1 MTPVSAEALGGHRA
15 LDIQHHQ
22 PDSRAERGRDMAL
35 LEDGA
40 WQGKVWTGSWADAG
54 GGAYDAVEPAT
65 GNVIAP
71 VGKATPEDVHAAAQK
86 AKEAQTAWAAA
97 PFEERARVLRK
108 AGEILEANAEEI
120 KGWLA
125 RETGSIQPFGDFQ
138 VHTTAAEC
146 YEASALP
153 SHPYGELL
161 RSAMPRLSF
170 ARRLPAG
177 VVGVIAPFNVPT
189 ILAIRAVAPALALGN
204 AVILK
209 PDPRTAISGGALF
222 ARVFEEAGVPAG
234 VLQVLPGG
242 ADVGEAMVVEPL
254 IRVIAFTGST
264 KAGRKV
270 GALAG
275 QHLKRAHL
283 ELGGNSAL
291 IVLPDVD
298 VTQAASVGAFGTFA
312 HQGQICMA
320 TSRHLVHRDIAEEYT
335 AALTEKVEKLP
346 VGDPFREQVAM
357 GPLIDAHQRDRV
369 HGLVTASVEAGATVR
384 TGATYE
390 GLFYRPTVLGDVPV
404 NTPAYSEEIFG
415 PVAPITPFSSL
426 DEVIDLAAGTEYGLS
441 LGILT
446 RDVYKALRL
455 AEQIPS
461 GLVHINDQT
470 VNDEAVAP
478 FGGVGAS
485 GTGSRHGG
493 PQANIEAFT
502 ETQWVTL
509 RGDLPTYPF

>member
-1 MTPVSAEALGGHRA
+1 
-15 LDIQHHQ
+15 
-22 PDSRAERGRDMAL
+22 MAL

-40 WQGKVWTGSWADAG
+40 WRGKVWTGSWTDGSG
-54 GGAYDAVEPAT
+54 GTYTAVEPAT
-65 GNVIAP
+65 GDELGE
-71 VGKATPEDVHAAAQK
+71 VGRATPADVEKAGARAVQAQREWAALPFDQRAAVLRRAGDLLGEHAA
-86 AKEAQTAWAAA
+86 
-97 PFEERARVLRK
+97 
-108 AGEILEANAEEI
+108 EI

-125 RETGSIQPFGDFQ
+125 RESGAIQPFGDFQ
-138 VHTTAAEC
+138 VHTSAQEC

-161 RSAMPRLSF
+161 RTGSPRLSF
-170 ARRLPAG
+170 ARRVPAG

-189 ILAIRAVAPALALGN
+189 ILAIRAIAPALALGN

-209 PDPRTAISGGALF
+209 PDPRTAISGGAVFAELF
-222 ARVFEEAGVPAG
+222 ERAGVPAG
-234 VLQVLPGG
+234 VFQVLPGG
-242 ADVGEAMVVEPL
+242 ADVGEALVVDPAV
-254 IRVIAFTGST
+254 RVIAFTGST
-264 KAGRKV
+264 RAGRAV

-291 IVLPDVD
+291 IVMPDVD
-298 VTQAASVGAFGTFA
+298 VTAAASVGAWGTFS
-312 HQGQICMA
+312 HSGQICMA
-320 TSRHLVHRDIAEEYT
+320 TSRHLVHASIAEEYT
-335 AALTEKVEKLP
+335 EVLAGKVRDLP
-346 VGDPFREQVAM
+346 VGDPFRDQVAL
-357 GPLIDAHQRDRV
+357 GPVIDAGQRDRV

-384 TGATYE
+384 AGGTYE

-404 NTPAYSEEIFG
+404 DAPAYQQEIFG
-415 PVAPITPFSSL
+415 PVAPVTPFSSV
-426 DEVIDLAAGTEYGLS
+426 DEVVALAAGTEYGLS

-446 RDVYKALRL
+446 RDVYAGLQL
-455 AEQIPS
+455 AERVPA

-509 RGDLPTYPF
+509 RGDLPAYPF

>member
-1 MTPVSAEALGGHRA
+1 
-15 LDIQHHQ
+15 
-22 PDSRAERGRDMAL
+22 MAL

-40 WQGKVWTGSWADAG
+40 WRGKVWTGAWTDGSG
-54 GGAYDAVEPAT
+54 GTYTAVEPAT
-65 GNVIAP
+65 GAELGE
-71 VGKATPEDVHAAAQK
+71 VGKATPADVEKAGARAAQ
-86 AKEAQTAWAAA
+86 AQREWAALS
-97 PFEERARVLRK
+97 FEQRAAVLRK
-108 AGEILEANAEEI
+108 AGDLLAANADEI

-125 RETGSIQPFGDFQ
+125 RESGAIQPFGDFQ
-138 VHTTAAEC
+138 VHTSAQEC

-161 RSAMPRLSF
+161 RSGSPRLSF
-170 ARRLPAG
+170 ARRVPAG

-189 ILAIRAVAPALALGN
+189 ILAIRAIAPALALGN

-209 PDPRTAISGGALF
+209 PDPRTAISGGAMF
-222 ARVFEEAGVPAG
+222 ARIFEEAGVPAG
-234 VLQVLPGG
+234 VFQVLPGG
-242 ADVGEAMVVEPL
+242 ADVGEALVVDPAV
-254 IRVIAFTGST
+254 RVIAFTGST
-264 KAGRKV
+264 KAGRAV

-291 IVLPDVD
+291 IVMPDVD
-298 VTQAASVGAFGTFA
+298 VTAAASVGAWGTFS
-312 HQGQICMA
+312 HSGQICMA
-320 TSRHLVHRDIAEEYT
+320 TSRHLVHESIAEEYT
-335 AALTEKVEKLP
+335 AILASKVEHLP
-346 VGDPFREQVAM
+346 VGDPFREQVAL
-357 GPLIDAHQRDRV
+357 GPIIDANQRDRV
-369 HGLVTASVEAGATVR
+369 HGLVTSSVEAGATVR
-384 TGATYE
+384 TGGTYE

-404 NTPAYSEEIFG
+404 HAPAYQQEIFG
-415 PVAPITPFSSL
+415 PVAPVTPFSSV
-426 DEVIDLAAGTEYGLS
+426 DEVAALAAGTEYGLS

-446 RDVYKALRL
+446 RDVYAGLQL
-455 AEQIPS
+455 AERIPA

-509 RGDLPTYPF
+509 RGDLPAYPF

>member
-1 MTPVSAEALGGHRA
+1 MGL
-15 LDIQHHQ
+15 LD
-22 PDSRAERGRDMAL
+22 
-35 LEDGA
+35 DGA
-40 WQGKVWTGSWADAG
+40 WQGKVWTGEWTDGTG
-54 GGAYDAVEPAT
+54 GTYDAVEPAT
-65 GNVIAP
+65 GDVIAP
-71 VGKATPEDVHAAAQK
+71 VGKATPEDVRTAAAR
-86 AKEAQTAWAAA
+86 AAGAQRSWAAA
-97 PFEERARVLRK
+97 PFEERAAVLRR
-108 AGEILEANAEEI
+108 AGDLLMAHADEI

-125 RETGSIQPFGDFQ
+125 RESGAIQPFGDFQ
-138 VHTTAAEC
+138 VHTSAQEC

-161 RSAMPRLSF
+161 RTGSPRLSF

-204 AVILK
+204 AVLLK
-209 PDPRTAISGGALF
+209 PDPRTAISGGAMF
-222 ARVFEEAGVPAG
+222 ARIFEEAGLPAG

-242 ADVGEAMVVEPL
+242 ADVGEALVTAPPV
-254 IRVIAFTGST
+254 RVIAFTGST
-264 KAGRKV
+264 RAGRAV

-298 VTQAASVGAFGTFA
+298 VRQAASVGAWGTFS
-312 HQGQICMA
+312 HQGQVCMA

-335 AALTEKVEKLP
+335 AVLTEKVEKLP

-357 GPLIDAHQRDRV
+357 GPLIDAGQRDRV
-369 HGLVTASVEAGATVR
+369 HGLVTASVEGGATLR
-384 TGATYE
+384 TGGTFE
-390 GLFYRPTVLGDVPV
+390 GLFYRPTVLADVPV
-404 NTPAYSEEIFG
+404 DAPAYQEEIFG
-415 PVAPITPFSSL
+415 PVAPVTPFSSL
-426 DEVIDLAAGTEYGLS
+426 DEVVDLATGTEYGLS

-446 RDVYKALRL
+446 RDVYAGLQL
-455 AEQIPS
+455 AERIPS

-509 RGDLPTYPF
+509 RGDLPAYPF

>member
-1 MTPVSAEALGGHRA
+1 
-15 LDIQHHQ
+15 
-22 PDSRAERGRDMAL
+22 MAL
-35 LEDGA
+35 LDDGA
-40 WQGKVWTGSWADAG
+40 WQGKVWTGSWADGSG
-54 GGAYDAVEPAT
+54 GTYDAVEPAT
-65 GNVIAP
+65 GDVLGQ
-71 VGKATPEDVHAAAQK
+71 VGKATTDDVHTAAVRAV
-86 AKEAQTAWAAA
+86 EAQRSWAAL
-97 PFEERARVLRK
+97 PFEERAAVLRR
-108 AGEILEANAEEI
+108 AGDVLMANSEEI

-125 RETGSIQPFGDFQ
+125 RESGAIQPFGDFQ
-138 VHTTAAEC
+138 VHTSAQEC

-161 RSAMPRLSF
+161 RSGSPRLSF
-170 ARRLPAG
+170 ARRVPVG
-177 VVGVIAPFNVPT
+177 VVGVISPFNVPT

-209 PDPRTAISGGALF
+209 PDPRTAISGGAMF
-222 ARVFEEAGVPAG
+222 ARVFEEAGLPAG
-234 VLQVLPGG
+234 VLQVLNGG
-242 ADVGEAMVVEPL
+242 ADIGEALVVEPAV
-254 IRVIAFTGST
+254 RVIAFTGST
-264 KAGRKV
+264 KAGRAV

-298 VTQAASVGAFGTFA
+298 VTAAASVGAWGTFS
-312 HQGQICMA
+312 HSGQICMA
-320 TSRHLVHRDIAEEYT
+320 TSRHLVHADIAEEYT
-335 AALTEKVEKLP
+335 EVLTEKVEKLP

-357 GPLIDAHQRDRV
+357 GPLIDAGQRDRV
-369 HGLVTASVEAGATVR
+369 HGLVTASVDGGATVR
-384 TGATYE
+384 TGGTFE
-390 GLFYRPTVLGDVPV
+390 GLFYRPTVLSGVPV
-404 NTPAYSEEIFG
+404 EAPAYREEIFG
-415 PVAPITPFSSL
+415 PVAPVTSFTSL
-426 DEVIDLAAGTEYGLS
+426 DEVVELARGTEYGLS

-446 RDVYKALRL
+446 PDVYAGLEL
-455 AEQIPS
+455 AERIPS

-502 ETQWVTL
+502 ETQWVTV
-509 RGDLPTYPF
+509 RGDLPAYPF

>member
-1 MTPVSAEALGGHRA
+1 
-15 LDIQHHQ
+15 
-22 PDSRAERGRDMAL
+22 MAL

-40 WQGKVWTGSWADAG
+40 WQGKLWTGSWTDGSG
-54 GGAYDAVEPAT
+54 GTYEAVEPAT
-65 GNVIAP
+65 GDVIAP
-71 VGKATPEDVHAAAQK
+71 VGKATPEDVHTAAVRAVEAQK
-86 AKEAQTAWAAA
+86 GWAAL
-97 PFEERARVLRK
+97 PFEERARVLRR
-108 AGEILEANAEEI
+108 AGEVLEANSDEI

-125 RETGSIQPFGDFQ
+125 RESGAIQPFGDFQ
-138 VHTTAAEC
+138 VHTSAQEC
-146 YEASALP
+146 FEASALP

-161 RSAMPRLSF
+161 RTEAPRLSF

-189 ILAIRAVAPALALGN
+189 ILAIRAVGPALALGN

-209 PDPRTAISGGALF
+209 PDPRTAISGGAMF
-222 ARVFEEAGVPAG
+222 ARVFEEAGLPTG

-242 ADVGEAMVVEPL
+242 ADVGEALVVEPAV
-254 IRVIAFTGST
+254 RVIAFTGST
-264 KAGRKV
+264 RAGRIV

-298 VTQAASVGAFGTFA
+298 VTAAASVGAWGTFA

-335 AALTEKVEKLP
+335 AVLTEKVEKLP

-357 GPLIDAHQRDRV
+357 GPLIDAGQRDRV
-369 HGLVTASVEAGATVR
+369 HGLVTASVDGGATVR
-384 TGATYE
+384 TGGTFE
-390 GLFYRPTVLGDVPV
+390 GLFYRPTVLGDVP
-404 NTPAYSEEIFG
+404 AYREEIFG

-426 DEVIDLAAGTEYGLS
+426 DEVVELARGTEYGLS

-446 RDVYKALRL
+446 RDVYKGLEL
-455 AEQIPS
+455 AERIPS

-509 RGDLPTYPF
+509 RGDLPAYPF